1 MTGDSAK
8 EFITMPSGEG
18 SFGLPSPRRRGMRA
32 SLAPITSTPQMENAP
47 VAQATTVPPRMAGA

>member
-1 MTGDSAK
+1 
-8 EFITMPSGEG
+8 MPSGEG